1 MNKINLYIY
10 KNENNKKKFIW
21 TEIFFY
27 LIEKYNFIELFVNK
41 LNNKLRNLINFLI
54 DSNLIFYYKNL

>member
-21 TEIFFY
+21 IEIFFY

-54 DSNLIFYYKNL
+54 DR